1 MYPFQT
7 DFLYLVVCIH
17 VSSISFH
24 ALIAHLFL
32 ALNIILLSRFTTVN
46 LSIHLLKYISVAPN
60 LAIMNKTDIN
70 ICVQVFV

>member
-1 MYPFQT
+1 M
-7 DFLYLVVCIH
+7 
-17 VSSISFH
+17 SFH
-24 ALIAHLFL
+24 GLIAHLFL

>member
-7 DFLYLVVCIH
+7 DFLYLVVSIH

-32 ALNIILLSRFTTVN
+32 ALNNISLSERTTVC
-46 LSIHLLKYISVAPN
+46 LHIHLLK
-60 LAIMNKTDIN
+60 DIL
-70 ICVQVFV
+70 VSS